1 MSSSS
6 EAVLPVGVGYGL
18 TIGIGF
24 LFALLMVGITWSLKR
39 YSYEQQTSEEFTT
52 ANRSLKS
59 GLVASSVVST
69 WTWAATLLQST
80 TVTYRYGVSGALWY
94 AGGACVQIILFA
106 TLAIELKRR
115 APNAHTFL
123 EVVKARYG
131 PVTHAVF
138 IVFCCFTNILVT
150 AMLLT
155 GGAGV
160 IEFLTG
166 APTAATVFL
175 FPIGVVIYTLHGGIK
190 ATFITDYINTL
201 VFLIIIFAF
210 AFTTYATNDI
220 LGSPGHLWEILTNL
234 ATERPLEGN
243 AGGSYLTMR
252 SQGGGEFFV
261 INLIGNFGTVFLDN
275 SYFNKAIATSPV
287 HALPGYVMGGLSW
300 FAVPWVTATCMGLAG
315 LALEQYSVWPTY
327 PERLADA
334 DVTAGLVLPNVAVAM
349 LGKGGAVATIMLAY
363 MAIMSTYSSELI
375 SVSSISAYD
384 VYKTYIN
391 PKATGKQLMKV
402 NYISMTAFALFM
414 GGFSTML
421 YYIGVGMG
429 YLYLL
434 MGVII
439 SSGVAPAAATLAWKD
454 QSWAAATFSPILGFC
469 CSMAAWLG
477 TTYATA
483 GEITIEST
491 GANTPMLVGNVVA
504 LCSPLIFIPLLT
516 YVPPFKPQK
525 YDWVSMAAISKGDDS
540 DIVASSAIL
549 DPENMS
555 GNGAALQ
562 LTTSQAAERTQL
574 DKSAKTARILCV
586 ILALCFII
594 LWPMPLFGTGYV
606 FNKSF
611 FTGWVVVGIIWLFF
625 STAVVVFLPLWQSR
639 RTISHTFKSVVADIT
654 GKGTKRG
661 RPEVMQGEAVSG
673 DVTPAQVAEK
683 PEMK

>member
-1 MSSSS
+1 
-6 EAVLPVGVGYGL
+6 
-18 TIGIGF
+18 
-24 LFALLMVGITWSLKR
+24 
-39 YSYEQQTSEEFTT
+39 
-52 ANRSLKS
+52 
-59 GLVASSVVST
+59 
-69 WTWAATLLQST
+69 
-80 TVTYRYGVSGALWY
+80 
-94 AGGACVQIILFA
+94 
-106 TLAIELKRR
+106 
-115 APNAHTFL
+115 
-123 EVVKARYG
+123 
-131 PVTHAVF
+131 
-138 IVFCCFTNILVT
+138 
-150 AMLLT
+150 MLLT

-210 AFTTYATNDI
+210 AFTTYASNSI
-220 LGSPGHLWEILTNL
+220 LGSPGRLWEILTNL

-275 SYFNKAIATSPV
+275 GYYNKAIATSPV

-315 LALEQYSVWPTY
+315 LALEGYDVWPTY
-327 PERLADA
+327 PERMADA

-349 LGKGGAVATIMLAY
+349 MGKGGAIATIMLAVSSRSQSLHATGLTCLQY

-375 SVSSISAYD
+375 SVSSITAYD
-384 VYKTYIN
+384 IYKTYIN
-391 PKATGKQLMKV
+391 PRATGKQLMRV

-421 YYIGVGMG
+421 YYIGIGMG

-439 SSGVAPAAATLAWKD
+439 SSAVVPAAMTLIWKD
-454 QSWAAATFSPILGFC
+454 QVSLQSLFAMSSYNANSSQSWAAATFSPILGFC

-477 TTYATA
+477 TTSATA
-483 GEITIEST
+483 GEISIEST

-516 YVPPFKPQK
+516 YMPPFKPQN
-525 YDWVSMAAISKGDDS
+525 YDWISMATISKGDDS
-540 DIVASSAIL
+540 DIVASSAML
-549 DPENMS
+549 DPEHVS
-555 GNGAALQ
+555 TNGAALQ
-562 LTTSQAAERTQL
+562 PTVSQAEEQSQL
-574 DKSAKTARILCV
+574 NRAAKTARILCV
-586 ILALCFII
+586 TLFLCFII
-594 LWPMPLFGTGYV
+594 LWPMPLFGTGYI
-606 FNKSF
+606 FGKRF
-611 FTGWVVVGIIWLFF
+611 FTGWIVVGIIWLFF
-625 STAVVVFLPLWQSR
+625 STAIVVFLPLWQSR
-639 RTISHTFKSVVADIT
+639 KTISHTIKSVIADVT
-654 GKGTKRG
+654 GKGRRG
-661 RPEVMQGEAVSG
+661 KPEVMEGETADG
-673 DVTPAQVAEK
+673 GITPPQVVEK
-683 PEMK
+683 SDAKE